1 MVKNN
6 QENVEKST
14 VEETKAETK
23 PKKTRKTTTKK
34 ATTKKAT
41 TNKKKDVKKSDAI
54 DLDSILNFKSKTKST
69 MSFNQNLSIANKINE
84 LSKAKEAKPSKVLN
98 TILTSVVDLETK
110 QCKIAIEEEKEERV
124 QNTYKVDSDVLEVLK
139 AEAKKRNMSFNDY
152 LNKVLEKIFNF

>member
-6 QENVEKST
+6 QENVEKSM

-23 PKKTRKTTTKK
+23 PNKTRKTTTKK
-34 ATTKKAT
+34 ATA
-41 TNKKKDVKKSDAI
+41 NKKEDVKKSDAI

-69 MSFNQNLSIANKINE
+69 MSFNQNLSIANKIGE
-84 LSKAKEAKPSKVLN
+84 LSKAKEVKPSKVLN
-98 TILTSVVDLETK
+98 TILASVVDLENK

-124 QNTYKVDSDVLEVLK
+124 QNTYKIDTDVLDVLK

-152 LNKVLEKIFNF
+152 LNKVLEKVFNL

>member
-6 QENVEKST
+6 QENVEKSM

-23 PKKTRKTTTKK
+23 PKKTRKT
-34 ATTKKAT
+34 TTKKAT

-110 QCKIAIEEEKEERV
+110 QCKIAIEEEQEERV

-152 LNKVLEKIFNF
+152 LNKVLEKIFNL

>member
-6 QENVEKST
+6 QENVEKSM

-23 PKKTRKTTTKK
+23 PKKARKTTTKK
-34 ATTKKAT
+34 ATT
-41 TNKKKDVKKSDAI
+41 NKKEDVKKSDAI

-69 MSFNQNLSIANKINE
+69 MSFNQNMSIANKIGE
-84 LSKAKEAKPSKVLN
+84 LSKAKEVKPSKVLN
-98 TILTSVVDLETK
+98 TILTSVVDLEAK

-124 QNTYKVDSDVLEVLK
+124 QNTYKIDTDVLDVLK

-152 LNKVLEKIFNF
+152 LNKVLEKVFNL

>member
-23 PKKTRKTTTKK
+23 PKKTRKT
-34 ATTKKAT
+34 TTKKAT

-152 LNKVLEKIFNF
+152 LNKVLEKIFNL

>member
-6 QENVEKST
+6 QENVEKSM

-34 ATTKKAT
+34 ATT
-41 TNKKKDVKKSDAI
+41 NKKEDVKKSSEI
-54 DLDSILNFKSKTKST
+54 DLDSILNFKNKTKST
-69 MSFNQNLSIANKINE
+69 MSFNQNLSIANKIGE
-84 LSKAKEAKPSKVLN
+84 LSKAKEVKPSKVLN
-98 TILTSVVDLETK
+98 TILTSVVDLEAK

-124 QNTYKVDSDVLEVLK
+124 QNTYKIDTDVLDVLK

-152 LNKVLEKIFNF
+152 LNKVLEKVFNL

>member
-23 PKKTRKTTTKK
+23 PKKTRKT
-34 ATTKKAT
+34 TTKKAT

-152 LNKVLEKIFNF
+152 LNKVLEKVFNL

>member
-34 ATTKKAT
+34 ATA
-41 TNKKKDVKKSDAI
+41 NKKEDVKKSDAI

-152 LNKVLEKIFNF
+152 LNKVLEKIFNL

>member
-34 ATTKKAT
+34 ATT
-41 TNKKKDVKKSDAI
+41 NKKEDVKKSDAI

-152 LNKVLEKIFNF
+152 LNKVLEKIFNL